1 VRGQNFKGDS
11 QISGVRSFEFETF
24 TGCGVFETES
34 YRMQPLT
41 IQPQSCRERRVG
53 PVQLVSDERVSMCR
67 HVHPDLM
74 SPTRFQFDL
83 DKAGPRK

>member
-1 VRGQNFKGDS
+1 MRGQNFEGHS
-11 QISGVRSFEFETF
+11 QISGVRRFKFEALA
-24 TGCGVFETES
+24 GCRVFETES
-34 YRMQPLT
+34 YRVQPLT
-41 IQPQSCRERRVG
+41 IQPQSCRERRVS
-53 PVQLVSDERVSMCR
+53 PVQLVTDERVSMCR